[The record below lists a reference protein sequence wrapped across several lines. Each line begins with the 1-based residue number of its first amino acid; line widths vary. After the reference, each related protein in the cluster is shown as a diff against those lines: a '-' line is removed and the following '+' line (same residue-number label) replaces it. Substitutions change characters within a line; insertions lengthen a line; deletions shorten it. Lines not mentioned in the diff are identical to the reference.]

1 MGHSIQNIDISKPLT
16 HTMPYTLS
24 TICTVQW
31 QPWFI
36 REENTSPKFQTP
48 SNVSICPVKSVTTT
62 KCTQV
67 ETTIRTMSMQMRFP
81 EMVSD
86 CLCRNYLV
94 MQTDCCSSR
103 PGGWSQTILE
113 VKMLD
118 EEVLGW
124 CGYMWSAAV
133 MPVGCTVKILWNAF
147 GESLW
152 QRNEHSIHGQQL
164 CWTFLQSAGQL
175 HAPSKLATS
184 VALCCVHILEWP
196 AQGTSVQL
204 SCCLIGNLICHTCE
218 VDGLSRQR
226 ICTH

>member
-1 MGHSIQNIDISKPLT
+1 
-16 HTMPYTLS
+16 
-24 TICTVQW
+24 
-31 QPWFI
+31 
-36 REENTSPKFQTP
+36 
-48 SNVSICPVKSVTTT
+48 
-62 KCTQV
+62 
-67 ETTIRTMSMQMRFP
+67 
-81 EMVSD
+81 
-86 CLCRNYLV
+86 

-133 MPVGCTVKILWNAF
+133 RPVGCTVKILWNAF
-147 GESLW
+147 GDSLW

-204 SCCLIGNLICHTCE
+204 L
-218 VDGLSRQR
+218 
-226 ICTH
+226 CTWYATPVRWMDYLGKGDVLTNTDLDRFVNNIWEK